1 MVVSR
6 EHTQVSILIFGLNA
20 HHFQVAPVYF
30 LYTFV
35 STAAANKVLSEN
47 WVSTE
52 HLDCIG

>member
-1 MVVSR
+1 MLVRLCHGCESR
-6 EHTQVSILIFGLNA
+6 AYSSEYF
-20 HHFQVAPVYF
+20 FQVAPVYF